1 MKRSIPLAL
10 LAALLLSLPS
20 CGAGTAEEPRLT
32 VVCTTFPIYLFASSL
47 TEGVEGV
54 EITTGGRRVSYRSH
68 QLLTAQ
74 EAVLWDGLADGV
86 S

>member
-54 EITTGGRRVSYRSH
+54 AVERLDTGSTSSTTTPCPWR
-68 QLLTAQ
+68 T
-74 EAVLWDGLADGV
+74 
-86 S
+86 